1 MGEKKSPILKERL
14 GFGKRREGGGEGVVG
29 ERRCHFK
36 ETFSKIIV
44 IIIMIIIEEW
54 KYLYKIAIAGI
65 VNTVVSLI
73 LGRKKVRGKEGNNV
87 FRSNI
92 YRYIWKISPLSFDRT
107 SHAVVEIFL
116 ERVSK
121 NRNYERGR
129 WICFFF
135 IGATSMFTLKKCFF
149 KVSPSN
155 SRKRR

>member
-1 MGEKKSPILKERL
+1 
-14 GFGKRREGGGEGVVG
+14 
-29 ERRCHFK
+29 
-36 ETFSKIIV
+36 
-44 IIIMIIIEEW
+44 MIIIEEW
-54 KYLYKIAIAGI
+54 KYLYKIATIAGI

-135 IGATSMFTLKKCFF
+135 YRSDIDVYVEEMFF
-149 KVSPSN
+149 
-155 SRKRR
+155 